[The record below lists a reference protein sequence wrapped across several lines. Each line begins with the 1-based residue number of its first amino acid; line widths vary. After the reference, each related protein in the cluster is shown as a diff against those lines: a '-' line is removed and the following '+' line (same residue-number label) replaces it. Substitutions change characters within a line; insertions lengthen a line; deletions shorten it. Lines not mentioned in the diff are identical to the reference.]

1 MKEKIDVTGF
11 WNFTQGKKDGL
22 GYISFS
28 LIDLIKGCIGEPD
41 EKIDPDMK
49 KQFHAPQKTNN
60 AMVIWKIYK
69 EYQLST

>member
-11 WNFTQGKKDGL
+11 WNLTQGKKDGL
-22 GYISFS
+22 GSISFS

-49 KQFHAPQKTNN
+49 KQFHAPPKTNN